1 MHYPIWGVALGWI
14 ITILVF
20 GAFIMFIKVKID
32 DLLGRNQNVHTSAS
46 SKINKKQQNTFKEPE
61 SNTSFIDGTLSVDK
75 AIADALEPGAVLDY
89 QIYSLQTTTRLTAW
103 SVYNDLTDLI
113 IHSREIHWE
122 LEHNENTVYP
132 GESFSN
138 VAGIQAKMKNYD
150 VEIRVAGNR
159 FIHIPLGQL
168 KGITID
174 DIKNQIANDSILSKH
189 AFDD

>member
-46 SKINKKQQNTFKEPE
+46 SKMNKKQQNTFKKPE
-61 SNTSFIDGTLSVDK
+61 SNTSFIDGTLAVDK
-75 AIADALEPGAVLDY
+75 AVANALEPGAVLDY
-89 QIYSLQTTTRLTAW
+89 QMDSLQTTTRLTAGD
-103 SVYNDLTDLI
+103 VYNDLTDII
-113 IHSREIHWE
+113 IHGNEIHRE
-122 LEHNENTVYP
+122 LKYNENTVYP

-138 VAGIQAKMKNYD
+138 VAGMQAKMKNYD
-150 VEIRVAGNR
+150 VEIRIAGYR
-159 FIHIPLGQL
+159 FIHIPFGQL
-168 KGITID
+168 NGITIN
-174 DIKNQIANDSILSKH
+174 DIKNQIANNSILSEH